1 MKMKYLFIQLLVFF
15 ALNTTVAQVVK
26 SYHNSNY
33 YGAMYIPSGDSN
45 IALDLSIVKGS
56 PYDIDKFQLGK
67 VLNNLTG
74 ESQTFYIRYNI
85 FNDVVELKETPNSP
99 KISGLVNSLNIYAK
113 VNSKEYHYELYETDK
128 SKNNEGYF
136 ILLNKGKN
144 ISLYLQKSKEFKDK
158 VIAKD
163 SYHKEKLATFKDS
176 EKFYFNKDKTLV
188 ELSSK
193 KKVFLKQ
200 FPEYS
205 NEVSKY
211 MKSEKIDL
219 RSEKDLIKLFNYLDT
234 LLK

>member
-1 MKMKYLFIQLLVFF
+1 MKIKYLLIQLLMFF
-15 ALNTTVAQVVK
+15 ALSTTMAQVVK
-26 SYHNSNY
+26 SYANSNY
-33 YGAMYIPSGDSN
+33 YGALYVPSGDSN
-45 IALDLSIVKGS
+45 IALDLSTVKGS
-56 PYDIDKFQLGK
+56 PYDNDKFQLGK
-67 VLNNLTG
+67 ILNKLTR

-113 VNSKEYHYELYETDK
+113 VNNKEYHYELYETDN
-128 SKNNEGYF
+128 SKNSEGYF

-163 SYHKEKLATFKDS
+163 SYHKEKPATFKDS
-176 EKFYFNKDKTLV
+176 EKFYFKKGKSLV
-188 ELSSK
+188 QVSSK
-193 KKVFLKQ
+193 KKVFLKK
-200 FPEYS
+200 FPESS

-219 RSEKDLIKLFNYLDT
+219 KSEKDLIKLFKYLDP
-234 LLK
+234 L